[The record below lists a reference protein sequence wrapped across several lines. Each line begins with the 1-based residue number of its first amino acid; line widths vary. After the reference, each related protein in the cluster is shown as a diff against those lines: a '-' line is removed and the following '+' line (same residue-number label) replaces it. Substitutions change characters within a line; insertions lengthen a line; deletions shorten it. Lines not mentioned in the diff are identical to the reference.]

1 MIMNSQTNGSR
12 GRSWSNWWKRAGIV
26 DAPSDKL
33 SNVFE
38 PGSTRMRA
46 DVVAKI
52 NSGLQTIK
60 SYLDSAYPGVK
71 IVSHEVIGAAV
82 TYQYTE
88 KSDIDTTV
96 FINIGENDPRFKV
109 INDWIGDNVDGKM
122 YHEKRPFQFKIKP
135 AAYIGQQ
142 DANADAIYDPTT
154 GEFKKRQ
161 NPQEASASFRGL
173 IESGRS
179 EERRAYQRMEEEI
192 RGMTRS
198 WANVGRKALQSGR
211 PDEYAKWLTPQAQ
224 EILNAWKRIKD
235 MRGESYD
242 QPTEPTRI
250 SQNWGAG
257 NIIFKFLERDGYIDL
272 FKMIKAS
279 LADGSVHP
287 DELKASVE
295 MAEKIMSQ
303 NIGYNP
309 HGERGKTA
317 QMLTITSQSSA
328 RNDRKAYF
336 MVDIEADGQS
346 PAVGSMIELG
356 CVLVDDPS
364 KRFTVLMKPDKESYS
379 EKSLSI
385 SGKTREE
392 TMTYPDPKEGMEKF
406 RNWILETSGGR
417 SPIFVSDNGF
427 DWNFVDYYFHK
438 YLGSN
443 PFGYSPR
450 NLHDLHKGFRGSLSS
465 RLSDERGNLPH
476 AAVEDAAMNA
486 THMQRLIDEGLSH

>member
-1 MIMNSQTNGSR
+1 M
-12 GRSWSNWWKRAGIV
+12 
-26 DAPSDKL
+26 
-33 SNVFE
+33 
-38 PGSTRMRA
+38 
-46 DVVAKI
+46 
-52 NSGLQTIK
+52 
-60 SYLDSAYPGVK
+60 
-71 IVSHEVIGAAV
+71 
-82 TYQYTE
+82 
-88 KSDIDTTV
+88 
-96 FINIGENDPRFKV
+96 
-109 INDWIGDNVDGKM
+109 
-122 YHEKRPFQFKIKP
+122 
-135 AAYIGQQ
+135 
-142 DANADAIYDPTT
+142 
-154 GEFKKRQ
+154 
-161 NPQEASASFRGL
+161 
-173 IESGRS
+173 
-179 EERRAYQRMEEEI
+179 
-192 RGMTRS
+192 
-198 WANVGRKALQSGR
+198 
-211 PDEYAKWLTPQAQ
+211 
-224 EILNAWKRIKD
+224 
-235 MRGESYD
+235 
-242 QPTEPTRI
+242 
-250 SQNWGAG
+250 
-257 NIIFKFLERDGYIDL
+257 
-272 FKMIKAS
+272 
-279 LADGSVHP
+279 
-287 DELKASVE
+287 
-295 MAEKIMSQ
+295 
-303 NIGYNP
+303 
-309 HGERGKTA
+309 

-364 KRFTVLMKPDKESYS
+364 KRFTVFMRPNKESYS